1 MINHNYEPVCVDVQE
16 IISAIARV
24 NHHQRESD
32 PSDRIRMNRSRMNH
46 IRSILAHSSSPLFG
60 AADMR
65 MCDWWHEARGHRVE
79 GNRIYWLPLSLVVNR
94 GHGQYFAVV
103 AVEWQ

>member
-1 MINHNYEPVCVDVQE
+1 MCVDVQE
-16 IISAIARV
+16 IISAIASESPPKES
-24 NHHQRESD
+24 ESD

-79 GNRIYWLPLSLVVNR
+79 GNRIYWLLLSLVVNR
-94 GHGQYFAVV
+94 GHGQYFVV
-103 AVEWQ
+103 GAH